1 MQYKIVGILAVL
13 TETEL
18 VRNVPVGLTDSVQE
32 LSREPREP
40 ELVQLAGRRD
50 PPTVAVR
57 GGAEGSFSTQRWN
70 IRLSGLENQ
79 KFKYF

>member
-1 MQYKIVGILAVL
+1 MQYKIVGIVAVL

-40 ELVQLAGRRD
+40 EFVQLAGRRD
-50 PPTVAVR
+50 PSSVAVW
-57 GGAEGSFSTQRWN
+57 GGSERSFSAQSW
-70 IRLSGLENQ
+70 
-79 KFKYF
+79 KYL

>member
-1 MQYKIVGILAVL
+1 MGIVGTVAQL
-13 TETEL
+13 TKTVL
-18 VRNVPVGLTDSVQE
+18 VRNVSVWLTDSVQE

-70 IRLSGLENQ
+70 IRLSDLENQ